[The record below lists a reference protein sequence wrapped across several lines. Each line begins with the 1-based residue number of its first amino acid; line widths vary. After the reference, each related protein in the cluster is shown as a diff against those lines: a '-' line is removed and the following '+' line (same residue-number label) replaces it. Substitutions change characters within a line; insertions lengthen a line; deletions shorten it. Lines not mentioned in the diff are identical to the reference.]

1 MRVPE
6 EPAVTIIVLD
16 GAVRELFA
24 VVKIADPNLGVEA
37 YCAEVDIVA
46 P

>member
-1 MRVPE
+1 
-6 EPAVTIIVLD
+6 
-16 GAVRELFA
+16 LFA